1 MTVIDPELLTFE
13 YKLRYR
19 GVPGMEHVPRDYPMR
34 WEITVTTSGGTPG
47 SAAGAEDSAHQ
58 GGAAEGGEVPVGNA
72 VVQVVP
78 KAGMINLFV
87 TTDGAD
93 PDMARIAEMLTAER
107 PDLVTEY
114 LQDGGD
120 LMIVSTLEIL
130 PEYRGGRMGY
140 TVLHAIVETVGR
152 SVDLVVVHAVPAA
165 GDGSPPEGSAEYE
178 EAKAMLKAYW
188 QDFGFE
194 EAAGEYLAFA
204 KKRLLE

>member
-34 WEITVTTSGGTPG
+34 WEITVTTAGGTPG
-47 SAAGAEDSAHQ
+47 SAAGAEDSANE
-58 GGAAEGGEVPVGNA
+58 GGAVEGGEVPVGNA

-87 TTDGAD
+87 TTDGSD

-120 LMIVSTLEIL
+120 LMIVSPLEIL
-130 PEYRGGRMGY
+130 TEYRGGRMGY

-178 EAKAMLKAYW
+178 EAKATLKAYW

-194 EAAGEYLAFA
+194 EAAGEYLALA

>member
-34 WEITVTTSGGTPG
+34 WDVTVTAASGTAG
-47 SAAGAEDSAHQ
+47 SAAEAEDSAPDD
-58 GGAAEGGEVPVGNA
+58 GTAEGEELPVGNA
-72 VVQVVP
+72 VVHVVP
-78 KAGMINLFV
+78 KAGTINLFA
-87 TTDGAD
+87 TTGNAD
-93 PDMARIAEMLTAER
+93 PEMARIAEMLTAER
-107 PDLVTEY
+107 PDLVAEY

-120 LMIVSTLEIL
+120 LMIVSALEIL

-152 SVDLVVVHAVPAA
+152 SVDLVVVHAAPAA

-178 EAKAMLKAYW
+178 EAKAALKAYW

>member
-13 YKLRYR
+13 YRLQYR

-34 WEITVTTSGGTPG
+34 WEVTV
-47 SAAGAEDSAHQ
+47 SAAGLNGV
-58 GGAAEGGEVPVGNA
+58 GGAEGEMVQVGHA
-72 VVQVVP
+72 VVRVVP

-93 PDMARIAEMLTAER
+93 AEMAHIAEMLTSER

-114 LQDGGD
+114 LQDSGD

-130 PEYRGGRMGY
+130 PEYRGDRMGY
-140 TVLHAIVETVGR
+140 TILHAILETVGR
-152 SVDLVVVHAVPAA
+152 SVDLVVVHAVPANSE
-165 GDGSPPEGSAEYE
+165 DSPAEGTPEYE
-178 EAKAMLKAYW
+178 QAKSTLKAYW
-188 QDFGFE
+188 QDFGFD

-204 KKRLLE
+204 KKRILE

>member
-34 WEITVTTSGGTPG
+34 WEITV
-47 SAAGAEDSAHQ
+47 SAAGETGDGAEEEA
-58 GGAAEGGEVPVGNA
+58 EVPVGNA

-93 PDMARIAEMLTAER
+93 PEMARIAEMLTTER

-130 PEYRGGRMGY
+130 PEYRGGRIGY
-140 TVLHAIVETVGR
+140 QVLHAIVETVGR
-152 SVDLVVVHAVPAA
+152 SVDLVVVHAVPADS
-165 GDGSPPEGSAEYE
+165 GGSPAKGSAEYE
-178 EAKAMLKAYW
+178 EATATLKAYW

-204 KKRLLE
+204 KRRILE

>member
-1 MTVIDPELLTFE
+1 MTVIDPEQLTFE

-19 GVPGMEHVPRDYPMR
+19 GIPGMEHVPRDYPMR
-34 WEITVTTSGGTPG
+34 WEVTVTTAGGTAG
-47 SAAGAEDSAHQ
+47 SAAEGED
-58 GGAAEGGEVPVGNA
+58 VPVGSA
-72 VVQVVP
+72 VVKVVP
-78 KAGMINLFV
+78 KAGTINLFA

-93 PDMARIAEMLTAER
+93 TEMARIAEMLTAER
-107 PDLVTEY
+107 RDLVTEY

-120 LMIVSTLEIL
+120 LMIVSALEIL

-152 SVDLVVVHAVPAA
+152 SVDLVVVHAAPAA
-165 GDGSPPEGSAEYE
+165 GAGSPPEGSAEYE
-178 EAKAMLKAYW
+178 EAKATLKAYW

-204 KKRLLE
+204 KKKLLE

>member
-1 MTVIDPELLTFE
+1 MTVIDPELLIFE
-13 YKLRYR
+13 YRLRYR
-19 GVPGMEHVPRDYPMR
+19 GVPGPEHSPRGYPMR
-34 WEITVTTSGGTPG
+34 WEITVTTASGTAG
-47 SAAGAEDSAHQ
+47 SSDARQTDGI
-58 GGAAEGGEVPVGNA
+58 AEGREVQVGSA
-72 VVQVVP
+72 VVQIVP

-93 PDMARIAEMLTAER
+93 PEMTRIADMLTAER
-107 PDLVTEY
+107 PDLVSEY

-152 SVDLVVVHAVPAA
+152 SVDLVVVHPVPAA
-165 GDGSPPEGSAEYE
+165 GCGSPPEGSAEYE
-178 EAKAMLKAYW
+178 EAKAALKAYW
-188 QDFGFE
+188 QDFGFD

-204 KKRLLE
+204 KRRLLE

>member
-1 MTVIDPELLTFE
+1 MTVIDPELLIFE
-13 YKLRYR
+13 YRLRYR
-19 GVPGMEHVPRDYPMR
+19 GVPGPEHVPRDYPMR
-34 WEITVTTSGGTPG
+34 WEITVTTAGGTAG
-47 SAAGAEDSAHQ
+47 SSDARQDDGT
-58 GGAAEGGEVPVGNA
+58 AEGEEVPVGNA
-72 VVQVVP
+72 VVQIVP
-78 KAGMINLFV
+78 KAGMINLFA

-93 PDMARIAEMLTAER
+93 PEMRQIADMLTAER
-107 PDLVTEY
+107 PDLVTEH

-120 LMIVSTLEIL
+120 LMIVSTLELL
-130 PEYRGGRMGY
+130 PEYRGGKMGY

-165 GDGSPPEGSAEYE
+165 GGGSPPEGSAEYE
-178 EAKAMLKAYW
+178 EAKATLKAYW

>member
-1 MTVIDPELLTFE
+1 MSDRI
-13 YKLRYR
+13 
-19 GVPGMEHVPRDYPMR
+19 
-34 WEITVTTSGGTPG
+34 
-47 SAAGAEDSAHQ
+47 GAER
-58 GGAAEGGEVPVGNA
+58 VLFVCF
-72 VVQVVP
+72 VQVVP

-93 PDMARIAEMLTAER
+93 PDMAQIAEMLTAER

-165 GDGSPPEGSAEYE
+165 SDGSPRRAQPS
-178 EAKAMLKAYW
+178 M
-188 QDFGFE
+188 
-194 EAAGEYLAFA
+194 
-204 KKRLLE
+204 KKPKPR

>member
-34 WEITVTTSGGTPG
+34 WEVAVSTASGTAG
-47 SAAGAEDSAHQ
+47 SAAEGED
-58 GGAAEGGEVPVGNA
+58 VPVGNA
-72 VVQVVP
+72 VVHVVP
-78 KAGMINLFV
+78 KAGTINLFV

-93 PDMARIAEMLTAER
+93 PEMARIAEMLTAER

-152 SVDLVVVHAVPAA
+152 SVSLVVVHAAPPAD
-165 GDGSPPEGSAEYE
+165 DGSPPEGSAEYE
-178 EAKAMLKAYW
+178 EAKAALKAYW

>member
-1 MTVIDPELLTFE
+1 MTVIDPEMLTFE

-19 GVPGMEHVPRDYPMR
+19 GVPGLEHVPRDYPMR
-34 WEITVTTSGGTPG
+34 WEITVTT
-47 SAAGAEDSAHQ
+47 AAGTAGSSP
-58 GGAAEGGEVPVGNA
+58 AAEGSAQDDGTTEREEVQVGNA
-72 VVQVVP
+72 VVQIVP
-78 KAGMINLFV
+78 KAGTINLFV

-93 PDMARIAEMLTAER
+93 PEMTKIADLLTAER
-107 PDLVTEY
+107 PDLVTDY

-120 LMIVSTLEIL
+120 LMIVSTLEIV

-140 TVLHAIVETVGR
+140 TVLHAILETVGR
-152 SVDLVVVHAVPAA
+152 SVDLVVVHAAPAP

-178 EAKAMLKAYW
+178 EAQGTLKAYW

-194 EAAGEYLAFA
+194 EAAGEYLTFA

>member
-58 GGAAEGGEVPVGNA
+58 GGAPEGGEVPVGNA

-165 GDGSPPEGSAEYE
+165 SDGSPPEGSAEYE
-178 EAKAMLKAYW
+178 EAKATLKAYW

>member
-1 MTVIDPELLTFE
+1 MTVIDPELLIFE
-13 YKLRYR
+13 YRLRYR

-34 WEITVTTSGGTPG
+34 WEITVTTAATAG
-47 SAAGAEDSAHQ
+47 SAAEAEDSGQ
-58 GGAAEGGEVPVGNA
+58 EEGAAEEEELPVGAA

-93 PDMARIAEMLTAER
+93 PEMARIAEMLTAER
-107 PDLVTEY
+107 PDLVNEY

-120 LMIVSTLEIL
+120 LMVVSTLEIL

-165 GDGSPPEGSAEYE
+165 GDGSPPKGSAEYE
-178 EAKAMLKAYW
+178 EAKATLKAYW

>member
-1 MTVIDPELLTFE
+1 TTAPETA
-13 YKLRYR
+13 
-19 GVPGMEHVPRDYPMR
+19 
-34 WEITVTTSGGTPG
+34 G
-47 SAAGAEDSAHQ
+47 STAGAEDSAQ
-58 GGAAEGGEVPVGNA
+58 EGGGAEGEEVLVGNA

-93 PDMARIAEMLTAER
+93 PDMAQIAEMLTAER
-107 PDLVTEY
+107 PDLVSEY

-130 PEYRGGRMGY
+130 PEYRGERMGY

-165 GDGSPPEGSAEYE
+165 SDGSPPEGSAEYE
-178 EAKAMLKAYW
+178 EAKATLKAYW

-204 KKRLLE
+204 KKSLLE

>member
-1 MTVIDPELLTFE
+1 MTVIDPELLIFE
-13 YKLRYR
+13 YRLRYR
-19 GVPGMEHVPRDYPMR
+19 GVPGPEHVPRDYPMR
-34 WEITVTTSGGTPG
+34 WEITVTTAGGKAVSSDTRQDDG
-47 SAAGAEDSAHQ
+47 TAARE
-58 GGAAEGGEVPVGNA
+58 EVPVGNA
-72 VVQVVP
+72 VVQIVP

-93 PDMARIAEMLTAER
+93 PEMKQIAEVLTAER
-107 PDLVTEY
+107 PDLVSEH

-130 PEYRGGRMGY
+130 PEYRGGRIGY

-152 SVDLVVVHAVPAA
+152 AVDLVVVHAVPAA

-178 EAKAMLKAYW
+178 EAKAALKAYW

-204 KKRLLE
+204 KRRLLE